1 MDDEQSTYIRV
12 RSASANIFFNP
23 CKSIDS
29 FQLTN
34 QFHFYLKYDFRVI
47 YENLGMDTESPIWE
61 YFALNLKNNG
71 SPLNNRYINLS
82 FQVDLP
88 TNKAEEIIKNF
99 QNINM
104 SVNFEN
110 SLDLTRKMAFY
121 DKVKHFYLPKYLYI
135 NLDDHRT
142 LIKNVGFDFESPYII
157 EFSKF
162 DLFSNVITN
171 IQKTICD
178 DPDKC
183 RRVQDLK
190 HHFDKKAKL
199 TLNFSYYNPLDN
211 NVNNFKVEFIMEE
224 LFYYQEDDPEQ
235 LLKFNI
241 KYRSKDDYTSHKNI
255 ENYLGLLFLQKVKLI
270 MSYKDST
277 QNFSLVLMD
286 KNGINKLSNFMYLW
300 IFLISLIFS
309 ILLLCKVDLD
319 VKGKSRINYQTFLTN
334 N

>member
-12 RSASANIFFNP
+12 RSASVNVYFNQ
-23 CKSIDS
+23 CKSAQNVVLS
-29 FQLTN
+29 N
-34 QFHFYLKYDFRVI
+34 PFHFYLKSDFRVI

-71 SPLNNRYINLS
+71 TPQNNRYINLS
-82 FQVDLP
+82 FQVELP
-88 TNKAEEIIKNF
+88 ADNAEDIISSFEQIK
-99 QNINM
+99 M

-110 SLDLTRKMAFY
+110 NLDLTRKMAFY

-135 NLDDHRT
+135 NFDDHRT

-157 EFSKF
+157 EFSTF
-162 DLFSNVITN
+162 DLFSTTINN
-171 IQKTICD
+171 IQQIICVKAD
-178 DPDKC
+178 NC
-183 RRVQDLK
+183 RSVEDLNPK
-190 HHFDKKAKL
+190 YNKKQKL
-199 TLNFSYYNPLDN
+199 MLNFTYYNPLDN
-211 NVNNFKVEFIMEE
+211 NVNNYEVEFVVDE
-224 LFYYQEDDPEQ
+224 LFYFSEDDPDK
-235 LLKFNI
+235 LLKYNI
-241 KYRSKDDYTSHKNI
+241 KYRSKDDYTAHKNI

-286 KNGINKLSNFMYLW
+286 PKGYSKLSSFMYLW
-300 IFLISLIFS
+300 IFLISLIIS
-309 ILLLCKVDLD
+309 VLLLCKVDLD